1 METNEDQQFNS
12 GFSDDQ
18 PTPAPVEE
26 VVQPKY
32 VQITEDDFKSFQSN
46 ATSIAEM
53 RAAYQK
59 QFDTAFGKL
68 GGVERTLTQL
78 SSSGGRLE
86 VSDDIVADMAEDFP
100 ELAALQLKT
109 LKKFAETIKP
119 AAPVNVD
126 NQVHAQMI
134 AWQTEALEDQYPTW
148 RETVGAFGSNN
159 AYRQWL
165 STQDP
170 VYQQKLN
177 STNSADVIARSIS
190 MFNTSSKPTGRQAVI
205 RNAITPKGDGGT
217 ITPSNADDDFN
228 AGFAGR

>member
-78 SSSGGRLE
+78 
-86 VSDDIVADMAEDFP
+86 
-100 ELAALQLKT
+100 
-109 LKKFAETIKP
+109 
-119 AAPVNVD
+119 
-126 NQVHAQMI
+126 
-134 AWQTEALEDQYPTW
+134 
-148 RETVGAFGSNN
+148 
-159 AYRQWL
+159 
-165 STQDP
+165 
-170 VYQQKLN
+170 
-177 STNSADVIARSIS
+177 
-190 MFNTSSKPTGRQAVI
+190 
-205 RNAITPKGDGGT
+205 
-217 ITPSNADDDFN
+217 
-228 AGFAGR
+228 